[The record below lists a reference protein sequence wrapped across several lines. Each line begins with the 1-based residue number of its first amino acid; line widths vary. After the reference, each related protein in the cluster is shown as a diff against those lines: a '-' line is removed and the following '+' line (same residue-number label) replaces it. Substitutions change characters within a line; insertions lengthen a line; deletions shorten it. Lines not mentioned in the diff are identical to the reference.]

1 MNNCACIWS
10 SSRLMRLTI
19 ADGAPPSCRAAAEKL
34 PARAVA
40 RKALIFSSVSIH
52 LSPFEKDDPA
62 KLLALGRDVPSSFL
76 LLRKLSAHDPA
87 FSAIWGRLAL
97 LQSGRRRM
105 AGPTGVSVGTHVV
118 RRG

>member
-10 SSRLMRLTI
+10 SRRLMRLTI
-19 ADGAPPSCRAAAEKL
+19 TDGATPSWRAAAEKL

-62 KLLALGRDVPSSFL
+62 KLSGSGGDLPCSFL
-76 LLRKLSAHDPA
+76 LSRKLSAHDPA
-87 FSAIWGRLAL
+87 FSAISRRLAF
-97 LQSGRRRM
+97 SE
-105 AGPTGVSVGTHVV
+105 TGEKNQW
-118 RRG
+118 RD

>member
-19 ADGAPPSCRAAAEKL
+19 ADGATPSWRAAAEKL

-62 KLLALGRDVPSSFL
+62 KLSALGRDVPGSFL
-76 LLRKLSAHDPA
+76 LLRKLSTHDPA
-87 FSAIWGRLAL
+87 FSVIWGRLGFRKT
-97 LQSGRRRM
+97 GRKTDGGGHRAFPRARR
-105 AGPTGVSVGTHVV
+105 A
-118 RRG
+118 